1 MKCALSSTLIFS
13 IFLQSAWAQN
23 LLSYTTAQAHS
34 HNDNRQLKPFNEASD
49 QQFGSVE
56 TDIMLKNGVLYS
68 VNNVEDTTPERT
80 FEKLYLQPIAAQLE
94 KNNGQIYSQKDNS
107 FQFLIDIK
115 TKAVETLDILV
126 KELEKHPEIISP
138 GSNIKIVVSGN
149 IPVPELFFQ
158 YPAYISFDGNP
169 DITYSPQQ
177 LERIALISQQ
187 FSKYTS
193 WNGEGP
199 LPKNDKKLISKVV
212 QKTHGMNKKIRFWD
226 TPDNINTWKIMM
238 SLQVDFLDTGKV
250 IQMGDYLRT
259 APRR

>member
-1 MKCALSSTLIFS
+1 M
-13 IFLQSAWAQN
+13 
-23 LLSYTTAQAHS
+23 LSYTTAQAHS
-34 HNDNRQLKPFNEASD
+34 HNDNRQLKPFREASD

-56 TDIMLKNGVLYS
+56 TDLMLKNGKLYS
-68 VNNVEDTTPERT
+68 VNHLEDTTPERT
-80 FEKLYLQPIAAQLE
+80 FEKMYLLPMIAQLE
-94 KNNGQIYSQKDNS
+94 KNNGQIYSQNDIT

-126 KELEKHPEIISP
+126 KELEKHPEIIAP

-158 YPAYISFDGNP
+158 YPQYISFDGNP
-169 DITYSPQQ
+169 DIIYTPQQ
-177 LERIALISQQ
+177 LERVALISQS

-199 LPKNDKKLISKVV
+199 LPKNDKKLISRVV
-212 QKTHGMNKKIRFWD
+212 QKTHGLNKKIRFWD
-226 TPDNINTWKIMM
+226 TPDNINTWKTMM
-238 SLQVDFLDTGKV
+238 ALQVDFLDTGKV

-259 APRR
+259 APR